1 MAIYHLSVS
10 NVSRASGSK
19 ATATLSYIT
28 GKRVHDER
36 RGETYDYG
44 RKERVLRVGTLLPE
58 GAPAEYAD
66 PAVLFNAVELHE
78 TGRTARPAKKIV
90 VALPRE
96 FTPRQ
101 RVQAL
106 EEYIRENLNADGYA
120 ATYAIHDDGR
130 GNNPHAHILVANRQI
145 DPATGG
151 WARLKQR
158 MEYVL
163 DERGERVPLIDPE
176 TGRQKTDK
184 RGRRQWKR
192 TSVSLNPLDRKAKL
206 KALRES
212 WANTCNARL
221 DETARID
228 HRSLEDQGSD
238 LEPTIH
244 EGYAARAIERAGG
257 VSERCEANREIRRSN
272 GLLTAIRTE
281 LGRIFDRLGEL
292 FAAKIRQLRQR
303 QARPEP
309 AREPNWRYFEGDA
322 RRQLEADRAD
332 RAAQAF
338 DRMLESIGHGVDP
351 SDAVEAMR
359 DRDGINLMIPRNAKD
374 SDRPVWHAWLY
385 DRHEWA
391 AIPSHVLREGMRTVG
406 RVRAAIGT
414 ALHRWRDAQ
423 AARRERIARSTPA
436 QAPRLAD
443 VARQAREDAGQP
455 AHQPRPVRKP
465 EQQPEQQRERPVS
478 LAAAAKEASK
488 QLKRE
493 QQQEPEPEPA
503 LEWNPW
509 DPADPMNLGMGGS
522 QGYGLGL

>member
-10 NVSRASGSK
+10 NVSRASGSR

-58 GAPAEYAD
+58 GAPAEFAD

-120 ATYAIHDDGR
+120 ATYAIHEDR
-130 GNNPHAHILVANRQI
+130 EGNNPHAHILVANRQI

-212 WANTCNARL
+212 WAKTCNARL

-322 RRQLEADRAD
+322 RRQLEADRFKTRLD
-332 RAAQAF
+332 
-338 DRMLESIGHGVDP
+338 E
-351 SDAVEAMR
+351 
-359 DRDGINLMIPRNAKD
+359 
-374 SDRPVWHAWLY
+374 
-385 DRHEWA
+385 
-391 AIPSHVLREGMRTVG
+391 
-406 RVRAAIGT
+406 
-414 ALHRWRDAQ
+414 
-423 AARRERIARSTPA
+423 
-436 QAPRLAD
+436 RLAENE
-443 VARQAREDAGQP
+443 RKQAE
-455 AHQPRPVRKP
+455 
-465 EQQPEQQRERPVS
+465 
-478 LAAAAKEASK
+478 K
-488 QLKRE
+488 QA
-493 QQQEPEPEPA
+493 EPDMEETWD
-503 LEWNPW
+503 LS
-509 DPADPMNLGMGGS
+509 DPADPLNIGMGWGT
-522 QGYGLGL
+522 GGHGLGL

>member
-10 NVSRASGSK
+10 NVSRASGSR

-120 ATYAIHDDGR
+120 ATYAIHEDGR
-130 GNNPHAHILVANRQI
+130 GNNPHAHILVANRRI
-145 DPATGG
+145 DPRTGE
-151 WARLKQR
+151 WARLKQKTTFA
-158 MEYVL
+158 L
-163 DERGERVPLIDPE
+163 DGNGQRIPVIDPK
-176 TGRQKTDK
+176 TGVQKVDK
-184 RGRRQWKR
+184 RNRKQWKR
-192 TSVSLNPLDRKAKL
+192 VTVSENPLGTKAML
-206 KALRES
+206 LSMRES
-212 WANTCNARL
+212 WADVCNGL
-221 DETARID
+221 LPEGVRID
-228 HRSLEDQGSD
+228 HRSLEEQGID
-238 LEPTIH
+238 RVPTIH
-244 EGYAARAIERAGG
+244 EGYASREMEKRGQPSDRMAI
-257 VSERCEANREIRRSN
+257 NREIGASN
-272 GLLTAIRTE
+272 RDLA
-281 LGRIFDRLGEL
+281 
-292 FAAKIRQLRQR
+292 
-303 QARPEP
+303 
-309 AREPNWRYFEGDA
+309 EGDA
-322 RRQLEADRAD
+322 AVDALRAHQSELRRLLRDMAD

-465 EQQPEQQRERPVS
+465 EQQRERPVS

>member
-10 NVSRASGSK
+10 NVSRASGSR

-58 GAPAEYAD
+58 GAPAEFAD

-106 EEYIRENLNADGYA
+106 EEYIRENLNTDGYA
-120 ATYAIHDDGR
+120 ATYAIHEDR
-130 GNNPHAHILVANRQI
+130 EGNNPHAHILVANRQI

-212 WANTCNARL
+212 WAKTCNARL

-322 RRQLEADRAD
+322 RRQR
-332 RAAQAF
+332 
-338 DRMLESIGHGVDP
+338 P
-351 SDAVEAMR
+351 SGA
-359 DRDGINLMIPRNAKD
+359 P
-374 SDRPVWHAWLY
+374 
-385 DRHEWA
+385 
-391 AIPSHVLREGMRTVG
+391 
-406 RVRAAIGT
+406 
-414 ALHRWRDAQ
+414 
-423 AARRERIARSTPA
+423 
-436 QAPRLAD
+436 QAPSSPEPAERPQE
-443 VARQAREDAGQP
+443 RPQARETPPQAP
-455 AHQPRPVRKP
+455 
-465 EQQPEQQRERPVS
+465 
-478 LAAAAKEASK
+478 
-488 QLKRE
+488 
-493 QQQEPEPEPA
+493 QEPPKPIRTKKALTDRFKTRLDERLAENERKQAEKQAEPDMEETWD
-503 LEWNPW
+503 LS
-509 DPADPMNLGMGGS
+509 DPADPLNIGMGWGT
-522 QGYGLGL
+522 GGHGLGL

>member
-10 NVSRASGSK
+10 NVSRASGSR

-58 GAPAEYAD
+58 GAPAEFAD

-120 ATYAIHDDGR
+120 ATYAIHEDR
-130 GNNPHAHILVANRQI
+130 EGNNPHAHILVANRQI

-184 RGRRQWKR
+184 RSRRQWKR

-212 WANTCNARL
+212 WAKTCNARL

-322 RRQLEADRAD
+322 RRQR
-332 RAAQAF
+332 
-338 DRMLESIGHGVDP
+338 P
-351 SDAVEAMR
+351 SGA
-359 DRDGINLMIPRNAKD
+359 P
-374 SDRPVWHAWLY
+374 
-385 DRHEWA
+385 
-391 AIPSHVLREGMRTVG
+391 
-406 RVRAAIGT
+406 
-414 ALHRWRDAQ
+414 
-423 AARRERIARSTPA
+423 
-436 QAPRLAD
+436 QAPSSPEPAERPQE
-443 VARQAREDAGQP
+443 RPQARETP
-455 AHQPRPVRKP
+455 PRAP
-465 EQQPEQQRERPVS
+465 
-478 LAAAAKEASK
+478 
-488 QLKRE
+488 
-493 QQQEPEPEPA
+493 QEPPKPIRTKKALTDRFKTRLDERLAENERKQAEKQAEPDMEETWD
-503 LEWNPW
+503 LS
-509 DPADPMNLGMGGS
+509 DPADPLNIGMGWGT
-522 QGYGLGL
+522 GGHGLGL

>member
-10 NVSRASGSK
+10 NVSRASGSR

-58 GAPAEYAD
+58 GAPAEFAD

-120 ATYAIHDDGR
+120 ATYAIHEDR
-130 GNNPHAHILVANRQI
+130 EGNNPHAHILVANRQI

-212 WANTCNARL
+212 WAKTCNARL

-257 VSERCEANREIRRSN
+257 VSERCQTNREIRRSN

-309 AREPNWRYFEGDA
+309 AE
-322 RRQLEADRAD
+322 
-332 RAAQAF
+332 
-338 DRMLESIGHGVDP
+338 
-351 SDAVEAMR
+351 
-359 DRDGINLMIPRNAKD
+359 
-374 SDRPVWHAWLY
+374 RP
-385 DRHEWA
+385 
-391 AIPSHVLREGMRTVG
+391 
-406 RVRAAIGT
+406 
-414 ALHRWRDAQ
+414 Q
-423 AARRERIARSTPA
+423 ERP
-436 QAPRLAD
+436 
-443 VARQAREDAGQP
+443 QARETPPQAP
-455 AHQPRPVRKP
+455 
-465 EQQPEQQRERPVS
+465 
-478 LAAAAKEASK
+478 
-488 QLKRE
+488 
-493 QQQEPEPEPA
+493 QEPPKPIRTKKALTDRFKTRLDERLAENERKQAEKQAEPDMEETWD
-503 LEWNPW
+503 LS
-509 DPADPMNLGMGGS
+509 DPADPLNIGMGWGT
-522 QGYGLGL
+522 GGHGLGL

>member
-10 NVSRASGSK
+10 NVSRASGSR

-58 GAPAEYAD
+58 GAPAEFAD

-120 ATYAIHDDGR
+120 ATYAIHEDR
-130 GNNPHAHILVANRQI
+130 EGNNPHAHILVANRQI

-212 WANTCNARL
+212 WAKTCNARL

-228 HRSLEDQGSD
+228 HRSLEDQGCD

-309 AREPNWRYFEGDA
+309 AE
-322 RRQLEADRAD
+322 
-332 RAAQAF
+332 
-338 DRMLESIGHGVDP
+338 
-351 SDAVEAMR
+351 
-359 DRDGINLMIPRNAKD
+359 
-374 SDRPVWHAWLY
+374 RP
-385 DRHEWA
+385 
-391 AIPSHVLREGMRTVG
+391 
-406 RVRAAIGT
+406 
-414 ALHRWRDAQ
+414 Q
-423 AARRERIARSTPA
+423 ERP
-436 QAPRLAD
+436 
-443 VARQAREDAGQP
+443 QARETPPQAP
-455 AHQPRPVRKP
+455 
-465 EQQPEQQRERPVS
+465 
-478 LAAAAKEASK
+478 
-488 QLKRE
+488 
-493 QQQEPEPEPA
+493 QEPPKPIRTKKALTDRFKTRLDERLAENERKQAEKQAEPDMEETWD
-503 LEWNPW
+503 LS
-509 DPADPMNLGMGGS
+509 DPADPLNIGMGWGT
-522 QGYGLGL
+522 GGHGLGL